1 MVTRVRIGEL
11 ANRAGV
17 SIDAVR
23 YYERRGVLPRA
34 DRTAAGYR
42 VFADADVA
50 RLEMVR
56 YLQALGFTLDEVVD
70 ALQAHD
76 RGGATCESE
85 QWRLDAV
92 RQRIDVRIADLKRA
106 RRLIDRTLAACRSGH
121 CGLTSAR
128 KRVSAATGA
137 SS

>member
-1 MVTRVRIGEL
+1 MRIGEL
-11 ANRAGV
+11 ASRTGV

-34 DRTAAGYR
+34 DRTDAGYR

-50 RLEMVR
+50 RLDMVR

-92 RQRIDVRIADLKRA
+92 RERIDTKIADLKRA
-106 RRLIDRTLAACRSGH
+106 RRLIDRTLAACRSGR

-128 KRVSAATGA
+128 P
-137 SS
+137 